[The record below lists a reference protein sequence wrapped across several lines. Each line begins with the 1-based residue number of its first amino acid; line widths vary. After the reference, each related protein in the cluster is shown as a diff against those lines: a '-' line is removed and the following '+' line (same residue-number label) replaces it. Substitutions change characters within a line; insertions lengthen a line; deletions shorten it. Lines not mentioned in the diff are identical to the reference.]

1 MKRLICFL
9 FGLLLILGCTGCGGG
24 EAETTVAPAVQE
36 ETTIPVTE
44 PATVATE
51 PTTIPTEPQPVL
63 HSGLKEDGTF
73 DEGTWFIGDSMTHIL
88 VTDYLKPNNLIGEAN
103 YTAKYG
109 SQITAFFGD
118 VKMQY
123 NSYNKC
129 AFNPEF
135 ENMEYDEVAQLL
147 GEKAT
152 AIYIMWG
159 TNFTWNAYADMYIE
173 LAEYLM
179 ETCPNATIHLQ
190 LIPWAGNNELVRYE
204 LVNEWI
210 REAYAHFQEI
220 GEERVMLIDTYEGIG
235 RNTDQGYIHL
245 NNIGNEN
252 WYKSILDHAK
262 THNLAQ

>member
-1 MKRLICFL
+1 MKKKLIC
-9 FGLLLILGCTGCGGG
+9 LLILLATLGLAACGQ
-24 EAETTVAPAVQE
+24 AEPAPSVQTVPPTTQMP
-36 ETTIPVTE
+36 TE
-44 PATVATE
+44 PATEA
-51 PTTIPTEPQPVL
+51 PTTIPTEPSQVF
-63 HSGLKEDGTF
+63 HSGLKEDGSF

-118 VKMQY
+118 VTMEY
-123 NSYNKC
+123 NAYNKC

-135 ENMEYDEVAQLL
+135 EGMEYNEVAQLL

-173 LAEYLM
+173 LADYLL

-210 REAYAHFQEI
+210 REAYDHFQET
-220 GEERVMLIDTYEGIG
+220 GEQRVFLIDTYEAIG
-235 RNTDQGYIHL
+235 KNTDEGYIHL
-245 NNIGNEN
+245 NNTGNEN
-252 WYKSILDHAK
+252 WYNAILEHAK
-262 THNLAQ
+262 VNQLSQ

>member
-1 MKRLICFL
+1 MKKWFC
-9 FGLLLILGCTGCGGG
+9 LLLCLMLACTGCGGAEG
-24 EAETTVAPAVQE
+24 ETTAAP
-36 ETTIPVTE
+36 TTEVTTVPVTE
-44 PATVATE
+44 P
-51 PTTIPTEPQPVL
+51 PTTAAPTTLPTEPPLVL
-63 HSGLKEDGTF
+63 HSGLKEDGSF
-73 DEGTWFIGDSMTHIL
+73 DAGTWFIGDSMTHIL
-88 VTDYLKPNNLIGEAN
+88 VTNYLKPNNLIGEAN

-118 VKMQY
+118 VKMEY

-135 ENMEYDEVAQLL
+135 ENMEYDQVAQLL

-220 GEERVMLIDTYEGIG
+220 GEERVMLIDTFEGIG
-235 RNTDQGYIHL
+235 KNTDEGYIHL
-245 NNIGNEN
+245 NNTGNEN
-252 WYKSILDHAK
+252 WYNTIVAHAK
-262 THNLAQ
+262 EHDLPQ